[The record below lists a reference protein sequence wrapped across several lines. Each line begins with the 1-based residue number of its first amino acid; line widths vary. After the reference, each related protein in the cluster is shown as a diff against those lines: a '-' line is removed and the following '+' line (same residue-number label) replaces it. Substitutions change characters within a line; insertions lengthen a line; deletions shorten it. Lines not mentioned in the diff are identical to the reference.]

1 MNFNIN
7 QFKADWISEGLDE
20 SAVQFADSFGLYLC
34 DKKSEND
41 RFPGRMAMTTSQIRN
56 VFGEIKRIQARG
68 YEKEKSNFLLL
79 RPKIAYAEARALAK
93 SNKSRVSDFRKV
105 LDQAHMA
112 VKNEKQF
119 QNFVDFMEAVLAYH
133 KAYGARD

>member
-7 QFKADWISEGLDE
+7 QFKTAWISEGLDE
-20 SAVQFADSFGLYLC
+20 SAVEFADSFGLYLC
-34 DKKSEND
+34 DKRSVKD

-79 RPKIAYAEARALAK
+79 RPKIAYAE
-93 SNKSRVSDFRKV
+93 FRKV

-133 KAYGARD
+133 KAYGAKD